1 MIHPIQD
8 LKVALR
14 VLAKSPGFT
23 VVTVATLALA
33 IGVNSVIFGLVDAVL
48 FRPLPIREPQSL
60 VRLGM
65 VFDEG
70 MSGNISYPEIGDI
83 REQVGAFS
91 GVAGFTSG
99 NNVYLGMGEESPE
112 PLRASLVGGGFF
124 SLLGVSP
131 AQGRLIDA
139 QDDGAPGGSPVLVL
153 SHALWQKRF
162 GGDPGVIGST
172 VRMNTQ
178 RFTIVG
184 VAPRGFLGLDLE
196 QVPDVWMP
204 LNMLVQ
210 AAPNLEQFKPFE
222 RRGFAWVDAVARLR
236 PGVSAREAEVQM
248 RTVHARLTRELK
260 LQDHSRPTIAPL
272 AGSLFDRERRGPIR
286 QTSWIL
292 AGVTAMVLAIAC
304 AVVSGLLLARG
315 ERRRREVAVRSAL
328 GASRGRIV
336 GHLMTESL
344 VLAAAGCLLGMLFAQ
359 WSNDL
364 FLGVVSPGFPL
375 PSAAATPIFTSRVL
389 WFAGGASILC
399 ALAFGL
405 LPAWHT
411 SKSNL
416 VEAMRREAAPAGGR
430 QRWLS
435 LGHAFVVAQVALST
449 VLLIGAGLLLR
460 TLLHASSVDLGFDP
474 RHAWVVSIDVSKSG
488 YGREAGLRFYRD
500 LLDEVRRVPG
510 VKNAAIS
517 RHVPVSGGGNA
528 TSVEL
533 TNFTPPPGQEPRVAF
548 TAVSPGFF
556 RTLGIPMLQGRD
568 FETSDAGGP
577 ERLIV
582 NRAFA
587 ERFWPGRDALRERV
601 RNFGE
606 GGAEVIGVASD
617 AKQFSIREDPQ
628 PMLYVLD
635 ASFFMPNTNLVVRT
649 EPSAAGVLPAIRA
662 IVNKMDPKVPLFGIR
677 TLEEHVGIALG
688 EERTIAG
695 LLGAFALLGLA
706 LAVIGLYGVVSYSAQ
721 SRAREF
727 GIRLALGAR
736 PGNLLR
742 TVLGQG
748 AALALTGLV
757 IGLAAGLAAS
767 RTLSALLFGV
777 SPTDGATFLGI
788 AGLLLLVA
796 TAASALPALRAARL
810 DPSQTLRVE

>member
-23 VVTVATLALA
+23 AVTVATLALA

-70 MSGNISYPEIGDI
+70 MSGNISYPELRDL

-99 NNVYLGMGEESPE
+99 NSIYLGVGEDSPE
-112 PLRASLVGGGFF
+112 PLRASLVGGGYF
-124 SLLGVSP
+124 SLLGVRP
-131 AQGRLIDA
+131 ARGRLIDV

-153 SHALWQKRF
+153 SYATWQKRF
-162 GGDPGVIGST
+162 GGDPKVVGST

-178 RFTIVG
+178 LFTVVG

-204 LNMLVQ
+204 LTMLLQV
-210 AAPNLEQFKPFE
+210 APNLEQFKPFE

-236 PGVSAREAEVQM
+236 PGVGVREAEAQL
-248 RTVHARLTRELK
+248 RTVHARLARELK
-260 LQDHSRPTIAPL
+260 LDDRSRPTAAPL
-272 AGSLFDRERRGPIR
+272 AGSLFERSRREPIR
-286 QTSWIL
+286 RTSRVL
-292 AGVTAMVLAIAC
+292 AAVTAVVLVIAC
-304 AVVSGLLLARG
+304 AVVAGLLLARG
-315 ERRRREVAVRSAL
+315 ERRRREVAVRAAL
-328 GASRGRIV
+328 GASRPRIV
-336 GHLMTESL
+336 AHLMMESL
-344 VLAAAGCLLGMLFAQ
+344 VLAAAGCLLGLLLAQ
-359 WSNDL
+359 WSTDL

-375 PSAAATPIFTSRVL
+375 PAAAATPIFASRVL
-389 WFAGGASILC
+389 WFTGGASIFC

-405 LPAWHT
+405 LPAWRT
-411 SKSNL
+411 SKSSL
-416 VEAMRREAAPAGGR
+416 VEAMRRETAPAGAR
-430 QRWLS
+430 RSWRS
-435 LGHAFVVAQVALST
+435 LGNTFVVAQVALST

-460 TLLHASSVDLGFDP
+460 TLLHASSVDLGFNP
-474 RHAWVVSIDVSKSG
+474 RDAWVVSIDVSKSG
-488 YGREAGLRFYRD
+488 YGREAGLGFYAQ
-500 LLDEVRRVPG
+500 LLDEVRRIPG
-510 VKNAAIS
+510 VRSAAIS
-517 RHVPVSGGGNA
+517 RHVPVSGSAGV

-533 TNFTPPPGQEPRVAF
+533 TNFTPPEGQEPRVGF
-548 TAVSPGFF
+548 TAVSPGLF
-556 RTLGIPMLQGRD
+556 RTLGIPMLEGRD
-568 FETSDAGGP
+568 FDAADAGGP
-577 ERLIV
+577 SRLIV

-587 ERFWPGRDALRERV
+587 DRFWPGRDALRERV

-606 GGAEVIGVASD
+606 NGAEVIGVA
-617 AKQFSIREDPQ
+617 ANVRQFSVREDPE
-628 PMLYVLD
+628 PMIYVPD
-635 ASFFMPNTNLVVRT
+635 ASFFMPNTNLIVRT
-649 EPSAAGVLPAIRA
+649 ESSAAGVLPAIRA
-662 IVNKMDPKVPLFGIR
+662 IVKKMDPKVPLFGVR
-677 TLEEHVGIALG
+677 TLEQHVGIALG

-706 LAVIGLYGVVSYSAQ
+706 LAVIGLYGVVSYTAQ

-748 AALALTGLV
+748 AALAVAGLL
-757 IGLAAGLAAS
+757 IGLAAGTAAS
-767 RTLSALLFGV
+767 RALSAFLFGV
-777 SPTDGATFLGI
+777 SPTDGPTFLGI
-788 AGLLLLVA
+788 AALLLLVA
-796 TAASALPALRAARL
+796 LAASAVPALRAARL